1 MKRLIVLII
10 LFSSFYIASFVYADS
25 TQTNTSGSNTA
36 IEGGYTSTSTTN
48 FADGSSSNTTA
59 TTTNSSTS
67 NIKSAPFTASAP
79 SMNTSNNCALSLS
92 AGVQN
97 FSIGASVGRSYQD
110 ETCELIALS
119 TALSRVGMKVASIA
133 LLCQDERVWQ
143 AFISAGTPCPT
154 DGAIGKESMKLIANK
169 YDYKMPT
176 YEKWVELEKKEAKE
190 QAKLDK
196 KKIKIEKLKPIK

>member
-67 NIKSAPFTASAP
+67 NIKSAPFTL
-79 SMNTSNNCALSLS
+79 NEY
-92 AGVQN
+92 
-97 FSIGASVGRSYQD
+97 F
-110 ETCELIALS
+110 
-119 TALSRVGMKVASIA
+119 
-133 LLCQDERVWQ
+133 
-143 AFISAGTPCPT
+143 
-154 DGAIGKESMKLIANK
+154 
-169 YDYKMPT
+169 
-176 YEKWVELEKKEAKE
+176 
-190 QAKLDK
+190 
-196 KKIKIEKLKPIK
+196 